1 MSGFESQTAATP
13 APRRGVLRR
22 LRLRGGGR
30 LSLLVGIGLV
40 GFAVAICLL
49 SLVWTPCDPYAMNL
63 ADRFAPP
70 SPEHLLGTDQFG
82 RDILSRTMAAS
93 QPALLVGL
101 GSVALGAL
109 VGTLLGLLAGMSGRG
124 VRSVIMRIV
133 DGLMAF
139 PGILLAMVL
148 VLVLGRGVMSVL
160 VAVAVFMVPTFAR
173 LVCQTTLELRGSL
186 YIKAARSFGSGPVR
200 VALGHVL
207 PNVAPL
213 LITQFTACAGA
224 AMLLE
229 ASLSFLGFGVQPPAA
244 SWGYMLSEA
253 LPYVSTHP
261 AIAVAPGVALML
273 TVLGCNL
280 LGDGLNDRLVKRG
293 ARS

>member
-1 MSGFESQTAATP
+1 MIGFEPDAATVA
-13 APRRGVLRR
+13 APRRRATRR
-22 LRLRGGGR
+22 LRSRGSGHF
-30 LSLLVGIGLV
+30 SLLVGGCLVVFAIGV
-40 GFAVAICLL
+40 CLL
-49 SLVWTPCDPYAMNL
+49 SLVWTPCDPYAMDL
-63 ADRFAPP
+63 ANRFAPP
-70 SPEHLLGTDQFG
+70 SAEHLLGTDQFG

-93 QPALLVGL
+93 QPALSVGL

-124 VRSVIMRIV
+124 LRSVIMRVI

-253 LPYVSTHP
+253 LPYVSTYP

-293 ARS
+293 AHS